1 MGEESKM
8 EEDLLCNKRR
18 AEEDL
23 PEKEPSEKKPKTNR
37 KKKAVAAGGVNMFG
51 GKDLF
56 GGKNPFAGRK
66 QELSS
71 DEEEEVEELETDS
84 PTPSHNGGGQSAPP
98 PPPPP
103 PMSSINI
110 AVQPDADEKPVSFD
124 DLPSDCHLMGSTT
137 KSRVSNL
144 PSRRRPTGKGRG
156 SGDPGVS
163 NGHHPPPPTAAQAD
177 SGASGKCEQATAA
190 ANTTATA

>member
-1 MGEESKM
+1 
-8 EEDLLCNKRR
+8 
-18 AEEDL
+18 
-23 PEKEPSEKKPKTNR
+23 
-37 KKKAVAAGGVNMFG
+37 MFG

-103 PMSSINI
+103 PPMSSVNI

-163 NGHHPPPPTAAQAD
+163 NGHHPPPPAAAQAD
-177 SGASGKCEQATAA
+177 GASPASGKCEQATAA
-190 ANTTATA
+190 ANTTATASA

>member
-1 MGEESKM
+1 
-8 EEDLLCNKRR
+8 
-18 AEEDL
+18 
-23 PEKEPSEKKPKTNR
+23 
-37 KKKAVAAGGVNMFG
+37 MFG
-51 GKDLF
+51 RKGLVV
-56 GGKNPFAGRK
+56 GKNAFAGRQ

-84 PTPSHNGGGQSAPP
+84 PTPSSHNGGQAAPP

-103 PMSSINI
+103 PVSSVNI

-144 PSRRRPTGKGRG
+144 PSRRRPTGKGRNA
-156 SGDPGVS
+156 SDPVS
-163 NGHHPPPPTAAQAD
+163 NGHPPPPPSMPEAGKFEQGTTAAVNTAGNSSVEGQ
-177 SGASGKCEQATAA
+177 EQTNKLTTDRLALPTAG
-190 ANTTATA
+190 NESEEYDGDESELSRSVVK

>member
-1 MGEESKM
+1 
-8 EEDLLCNKRR
+8 
-18 AEEDL
+18 
-23 PEKEPSEKKPKTNR
+23 
-37 KKKAVAAGGVNMFG
+37 MFG
-51 GKDLF
+51 RKGLVV
-56 GGKNPFAGRK
+56 GKNAFAGRQ

-84 PTPSHNGGGQSAPP
+84 PTPSSHNGGQTAPP

-103 PMSSINI
+103 PVSSVNI

-156 SGDPGVS
+156 SGDPVS
-163 NGHHPPPPTAAQAD
+163 NGHPPPGAAHA
-177 SGASGKCEQATAA
+177 
-190 ANTTATA
+190 